1 MSLNKFSEED
11 TGYDLKLN
19 VGCDALRCN
28 TINGIPYPDPNG
40 LQYQEQTDPTAP
52 TDINAGAFCYFQ
64 NEDDK
69 VNVAKTNYAKVV
81 YKGGFGGGQT
91 FDMGNS
97 TEIIN
102 CPRVATE
109 ITDPK
114 YKVVTIADGTTNTNL
129 NAQRRFE
136 EGFYLY
142 SAGGA
147 SLPTRAN
154 VNNIALSPE
163 QIARDTTYF
172 YRFVCDNVGLVI
184 TAGVSGGSD
193 FYPFR
198 SSYAINPA
206 LGECI
211 EVVYVFSKTTN
222 EWVRCKQTI

>member
-19 VGCDALRCN
+19 VGCDALKCN

-40 LQYQEQTDPTAP
+40 LQYQEQIDPTAP
-52 TDINAGAFCYFQ
+52 TTINAGAFCYFQ

-91 FDMGNS
+91 FDMANS

-102 CPRVATE
+102 CPRLATE
-109 ITDPK
+109 IADPK
-114 YKVVTIADGTTNTNL
+114 YKNATIADGTTSTNL

-136 EGFYLY
+136 EGFYVY
-142 SAGGA
+142 SVGGA
-147 SLPTRAN
+147 GLPTECN
-154 VNNIALSPE
+154 VNAISLSDE

-172 YRFVCDNVGLVI
+172 YRFMVDNVALNIQVSGSRTPPFYTFRANETI
-184 TAGVSGGSD
+184 TA
-193 FYPFR
+193 PP
-198 SSYAINPA
+198 N
-206 LGECI
+206 ECI
-211 EVVYVFSKTTN
+211 EAVYVFSKPTL
-222 EWVRCKQTI
+222 EWVRCKQLT